1 MSYSVKIESTD
12 MFGRHSEIELEND
25 IRALLDYFGDD
36 AKAFF
41 ANRKKAAD
49 AIRRFMQNNQPD
61 NKE

>member
-1 MSYSVKIESTD
+1 MNYSVKIESTD
-12 MFGRHSEIELEND
+12 LAGTHSEIELENN
-25 IRALLDYFGDD
+25 IRALLNYFDAD

-61 NKE
+61 NKQ